1 MKQFIPLLM
10 FVILSCNSSR
20 NVDEVL
26 KDVWKKDQDIRYT
39 MMALT
44 NAVIVE
50 GRTDLIDSLLSASE
64 QMEEIDANNMKVV
77 DKILNKGLPADLTDE
92 SYKTIWIVI
101 DHSTLEKQL
110 KYLPVIEKMALSGKV
125 DMDEYAVLYDRILM
139 KQNLPQRYGTQ
150 SVQFGNQDSVSLYI
164 WPVENHNSLDSIR
177 ESVGMSTIDEYLKD
191 LSEATGVE
199 AKYDYTLSIDQ
210 INQLRGNDTHL
221 QEN

>member
-44 NAVIVE
+44 KAVTVD

-191 LSEATGVE
+191 LSETTDVE

>member
-110 KYLPVIEKMALSGKV
+110 KYLPVIEKMALSCKV